1 MSSLRLS
8 AWIFGALLLFWAVGA
23 YNRLVRLR
31 NAIIDSF
38 APVDEQLAQRD
49 AQLHRQLDAVGS
61 VLSQATERLE
71 ALRAACLQT
80 DTARAHARTHP
91 GAPGA
96 ITSLRLADEI
106 LAEARARL
114 PVQSIGGVDLS
125 ELNAQLAASD
135 TALEF
140 ARRRFNA
147 AVEEYN
153 HAVRQI
159 PTRLIAAMFG
169 FEPAGTW

>member
-1 MSSLRLS
+1 MSSLRIG
-8 AWIFGALLLFWAVGA
+8 AWVLGAVLLFWAVGG

-31 NAIIDSF
+31 SEIVARF
-38 APVDEQLAQRD
+38 APVDEHQLE
-49 AQLHRQLDAVGS
+49 RQLEAVGS
-61 VLSQATERLE
+61 ALAQATERLE

-80 DTARAHARTHP
+80 DTARAHARAHP

-96 ITSLRLADEI
+96 ITSLRLADDI

-125 ELNAQLAASD
+125 ELNAELAASD

-153 HAVRQI
+153 LAVRQV
-159 PTRLIAAMFG
+159 PTRLIAAVFG
-169 FEPAGTW
+169 FAPAGIL

>member
-8 AWIFGALLLFWAVGA
+8 AWILGAVLLFWAVGA

-31 NAIIDSF
+31 NEIVARF
-38 APVDEQLAQRD
+38 APVDEHLLERHLQLQR
-49 AQLHRQLDAVGS
+49 QMEAVGS
-61 VLSQATERLE
+61 ALAQATERLE

-80 DTARAHARTHP
+80 DSARAHARAHP

-96 ITSLRLADEI
+96 ITSLRLADDI

-114 PVQSIGGVDLS
+114 PVQSIGGLDLS
-125 ELNAQLAASD
+125 SLNAELAASD

-140 ARRRFNA
+140 ARRSFNA

-153 HAVRQI
+153 HAVRQV
-159 PTRLIAAMFG
+159 PTRVIAAIFG
-169 FEPAGTW
+169 FAPAGIL